1 MDTSSKT
8 KEHEWFHA
16 SQHWD
21 EIKDFCRSFDRV
33 RDLVCVS
40 VFDASQKVKSMW
52 ESHGLKCAS
61 ADILTDVQ
69 HDMSSRAGFFLI
81 LTLVLCLVP
90 YGICILAPPCSLFVW
105 LSSSMHKRCKGR
117 ELGDTRHYLVRL
129 ANILSENTAILIKA
143 QLKFRHDTWCLS
155 EQPKNSWMFKTPAWL
170 SIAEGF
176 FLRKTLTYQGLFGC
190 AIEKGT
196 HLLHN
201 LPADH
206 LIARKMTAKN
216 RRRLQRRNS
225 RLGYDVDKFYR
236 KKNGS
241 VSGTKHLSYTSVYP
255 TKFVKAIFAQWE
267 ACSCTR

>member
-1 MDTSSKT
+1 
-8 KEHEWFHA
+8 
-16 SQHWD
+16 
-21 EIKDFCRSFDRV
+21 
-33 RDLVCVS
+33 
-40 VFDASQKVKSMW
+40 
-52 ESHGLKCAS
+52 
-61 ADILTDVQ
+61 
-69 HDMSSRAGFFLI
+69 
-81 LTLVLCLVP
+81 
-90 YGICILAPPCSLFVW
+90 
-105 LSSSMHKRCKGR
+105 MHKRCKGR

>member
-1 MDTSSKT
+1 
-8 KEHEWFHA
+8 
-16 SQHWD
+16 
-21 EIKDFCRSFDRV
+21 
-33 RDLVCVS
+33 
-40 VFDASQKVKSMW
+40 
-52 ESHGLKCAS
+52 
-61 ADILTDVQ
+61 
-69 HDMSSRAGFFLI
+69 
-81 LTLVLCLVP
+81 
-90 YGICILAPPCSLFVW
+90 
-105 LSSSMHKRCKGR
+105 MHKGCKGR